1 LAAIVYEWDED
12 KRLANLRKHGVDF
25 TAVEDFAWEY
35 SITFE
40 DTRERYAEQRW
51 VAVGPLGSALHVVV
65 FTEPEDG
72 VTRIISMR
80 RATKQEAR
88 QYAKEVLKTY
98 H

>member
-1 LAAIVYEWDED
+1 MYEWDED
-12 KRLANLRKHGVDF
+12 KRLVNLRKHGVDV
-25 TAVEDFAWEY
+25 ALVEDFAWEH

-65 FTEPEDG
+65 FTDPEDG

-88 QYAKEVLKTY
+88 QYAKEVLETY

>member
-12 KRLANLRKHGVDF
+12 KRLVNLRKHGVDF
-25 TAVEDFAWEY
+25 AAVEDFAWEY

-40 DTRERYAEQRW
+40 DTRERYPERRW
-51 VAVGPLGSALHVVV
+51 VAFGPLGDAVHVVV

-80 RATKQEAR
+80 RATKRETR
-88 QYAKEVLKTY
+88 FYAKEVRRT
-98 H
+98 HH